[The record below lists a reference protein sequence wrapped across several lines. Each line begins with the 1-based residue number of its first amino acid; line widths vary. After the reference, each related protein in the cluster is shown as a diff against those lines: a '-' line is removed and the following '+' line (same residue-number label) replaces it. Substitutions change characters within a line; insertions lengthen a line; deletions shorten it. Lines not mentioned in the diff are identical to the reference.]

1 MSLENTKKIGKL
13 RGAQKMLS
21 FMFDRKKKFVCD
33 FRKFVCA
40 QRDHKKEE
48 KKKKRTLGWSQ
59 K

>member
-13 RGAQKMLS
+13 QGAKKKMLRFYVRQNEFS
-21 FMFDRKKKFVCD
+21 VCD

-48 KKKKRTLGWSQ
+48 R
-59 K
+59 